1 MIDSF
6 IASKVGIWADS
17 MIRSERHRLIS
28 IKHLLTNPVNPSDLW
43 RGMGSFKPYTR
54 LTAYVRAI
62 TYYEY
67 VDKQLGSENAK
78 ILRQWRKENGHLFR
92 KKYIPSLP
100 KISAEEAAR
109 DISAIRNSDVRAA
122 ADYIL
127 RSGIRAFELNSVT
140 PDNVVIGKGGK
151 QRRVYG
157 GKVAE
162 KVPYHSL
169 YRALKKVGLKP
180 HDLRKIRATDLLR
193 KGMSIVD
200 LQHAFGWNHMQTAT
214 VYLAPL
220 QEERIKAIFDL

>member
-6 IASKVGIWADS
+6 ISSKIGIWADS
-17 MIRSERHRLIS
+17 MIRSERHRLNG
-28 IKHLLTNPVNPSDLW
+28 IKHLLTNPINPSELW
-43 RGMGSFKPYTR
+43 KGMNTFKPYTR
-54 LTAYVRAI
+54 LTTYVRVI
-62 TYYEY
+62 TYYDY
-67 VDKQLGSENAK
+67 VDKQTGSNNAA

-92 KKYIPSLP
+92 KKYIPSIP

-109 DISAIRNSDVRAA
+109 DISAIKRPEIRNAA
-122 ADYIL
+122 NFIL
-127 RSGIRAFELNSVT
+127 HSGIRSFELNNVT
-140 PDNVVIGKGGK
+140 DDNVVIGKGGK

-157 GKVAE
+157 GKVAD

-200 LQHAFGWNHMQTAT
+200 LQHAFGWSNMQTAT

-220 QEERIKAIFDL
+220 QEERIKALFDL